1 MNPPVTAPTSA
12 TAPGPVAGAAPF
24 TVSEAALAE
33 LARITGTSC
42 PPDVRE
48 RIVAAL
54 AGGPAPLPA
63 EAGLPDDHAVHLR
76 LRRLAES
83 LPGVQEVFSDTELL
97 AEVSACVA
105 AADPS
110 LYMAVLSHY
119 ILCAGSVLTLSGGD
133 RPAPA
138 LARLE
143 GARARGVFMV
153 TEIGDASSHLAIRTT
168 ATFDPGRREFVLHT
182 PDARAAKFSAVAV
195 LGLPQTAVVCA
206 RVLSGGRE
214 AGVFSFAVEL
224 SDDNGVTVPGVHIS
238 DPLSAHALPL
248 AYAVVRFDQVRVP
261 YDNWLRDSAGLDAD
275 GVPHDPLGTPDA
287 RLRRTLSVGQALW
300 ATLPTAMAAMARG
313 AAVTTLRH
321 STHRRSHGRLAPG
334 APVLT
339 YRTQQH
345 AVLGAVAEAFA
356 LSCTA
361 GAARDTWSAA
371 HRPPEGTGAVPGRGT
386 GAAPGRATGAA
397 PGQVRAGAK
406 MTFAPWSAVDRPLA
420 AYKAFTVRETAR
432 LAASCQHRSGL
443 AGFLDV
449 NRLQSWQGFA
459 HAFDSAGGDSTL
471 IMLDTGRALAT
482 DDVPPEPEPE
492 PETGQG
498 TPHHALSP
506 ADPAWWPAVTRA
518 LQRRLTADL
527 RGALRAR
534 TEQGL
539 EGLELWNP
547 LLKQA
552 QQLGEVYAHRLAAEN
567 LTAAVNGAEEPRVK
581 QALPPLAALYG
592 LLQAHRLSGVLQS
605 TGVLDAPTVT
615 ALPALMDDRCDELA
629 PYVPLLARGMALPE
643 GLVPAP
649 LGADEYAA
657 ALVEALDAGASGSVP
672 YGGDP
677 YGTGSY
683 GTGMYGTD
691 PYGIGPH
698 PSHHTNTSPGGAT

>member
-12 TAPGPVAGAAPF
+12 TTPEAGAARS

-33 LARITGTSC
+33 LARITGTTC
-42 PPDVRE
+42 PPGLRE

-97 AEVSACVA
+97 AEVSACTA

-119 ILCAGSVLTLSGGD
+119 ILCAGSVVTLSGGD

-168 ATFDPGRREFVLHT
+168 ATFDPERREFVLHT

-206 RVLSGGRE
+206 RVLSGGRD

-224 SDDNGVTVPGVHIS
+224 SDDDGVTVPGVHIS
-238 DPLSAHALPL
+238 GPLSAHALPL
-248 AYAVVRFDQVRVP
+248 AYAVVRFDGVRVP
-261 YDNWLRDSAGLDAD
+261 YDNWLRDSADLDAD

-287 RLRRTLSVGQALW
+287 RLQRTLSVGQALW

-321 STHRRSHGRLAPG
+321 SAHRRSHGRLAPG
-334 APVLT
+334 VPVLT

-361 GAARDTWSAA
+361 GTARDTWSAA
-371 HRPPEGTGAVPGRGT
+371 RRPPEGTEAI
-386 GAAPGRATGAA
+386 PGRATGAVPSQA
-397 PGQVRAGAK
+397 TGARPGQARAGAK

-471 IMLDTGRALAT
+471 ITLDTGRALAT
-482 DDVPPEPEPE
+482 DDVPPEPEP
-492 PETGQG
+492 G

-506 ADPAWWPAVTRA
+506 AGPAWWPAVTRA

-547 LLKQA
+547 LLRQA

-567 LTAAVNGAEEPRVK
+567 LTAAVNGAEEPGVK

-605 TGVLDAPTVT
+605 TGVLDGPAVA
-615 ALPALMDDRCDELA
+615 ALPALMDDRCDELT
-629 PYVPLLARGMALPE
+629 PYLPLLERGLALPE
-643 GLVPAP
+643 GLAPAP
-649 LGADEYAA
+649 LAADEYAA

-672 YGGDP
+672 CGGDP

-691 PYGIGPH
+691 PYGIGPR
-698 PSHHTNTSPGGAT
+698 PSHHTNIRPGGAT

>member
-1 MNPPVTAPTSA
+1 MNPPVTAPTPAHA
-12 TAPGPVAGAAPF
+12 TTPEASDASGAAEAPEAREIP
-24 TVSEAALAE
+24 EAALAE
-33 LARITGTSC
+33 LTRLTGTAC
-42 PPDVRE
+42 PPDLRE
-48 RIVAAL
+48 RIVTAL

-63 EAGLPDDHAVHLR
+63 EAGLSDDHAVHLR

-83 LPGVQEVFSDTELL
+83 LPGLQEVFSDTELL
-97 AEVSACVA
+97 AEVGACVG

-110 LYMAVLSHY
+110 LYMAALSHY

-168 ATFDPGRREFVLHT
+168 ATFDPERREFVLHT

-206 RVLSGGRE
+206 RVLTGGRD

-224 SDDNGVTVPGVHIS
+224 SDDDGVLVPGVHIS
-238 DPLSAHALPL
+238 APLSAHALPL

-261 YDNWLRDSAGLDAD
+261 YADWLRDSADLDAD
-275 GVPHDPLGTPDA
+275 GIPHDPLGTPDA

-321 STHRRSHGRLAPG
+321 SAHRRSHGRLAPG

-361 GAARDTWSAA
+361 ATARDTWRAA
-371 HRPPEGTGAVPGRGT
+371 HRPPEGTGALP
-386 GAAPGRATGAA
+386 ARA
-397 PGQVRAGAK
+397 RAGAR

-482 DDVPPEPEPE
+482 DDAPADPEPGP
-492 PETGQG
+492 G

-547 LLKQA
+547 LLGRA
-552 QQLGEVYAHRLAAEN
+552 QRLGEVYAHRLAAEN
-567 LTAAVNGAEEPRVK
+567 LTAVVDAAEEPEVK

-592 LLQAHRLSGVLQS
+592 LLQAERLSGVLQS
-605 TGVLDAPTVT
+605 AGVLDASTVT
-615 ALPALMDDRCDELA
+615 ALPALTDDRCDELT
-629 PYVPLLARGMALPE
+629 PHLPLLARAMALPDR
-643 GLVPAP
+643 LAPAP
-649 LGADEYAA
+649 LGADAYAA
-657 ALVEALDAGASGSVP
+657 ALVEETAVRTNGTP
-672 YGGDP
+672 DP
-677 YGTGSY
+677 A
-683 GTGMYGTD
+683 TD
-691 PYGIGPH
+691 RGR
-698 PSHHTNTSPGGAT
+698 TT

>member
-12 TAPGPVAGAAPF
+12 TAPF
-24 TVSEAALAE
+24 TASFTATEAALAE

-42 PPDVRE
+42 PAGLRE

-83 LPGVQEVFSDTELL
+83 LPGIQEVFSDTELL

-168 ATFDPGRREFVLHT
+168 ATFDPERREFVLHT

-206 RVLSGGRE
+206 RVLSGGRD

-224 SDDNGVTVPGVHIS
+224 SDNHGVTVPGVHIS
-238 DPLSAHALPL
+238 GPLSAHALPL

-261 YDNWLRDSAGLDAD
+261 YDNWLRDSADLDAD

-287 RLRRTLSVGQALW
+287 RLQRTLSVGQALW

-321 STHRRSHGRLAPG
+321 STHRRSHGRFAPG

-345 AVLGAVAEAFA
+345 AVLGALAEAFA

-361 GAARDTWSAA
+361 GTARDTWSAA
-371 HRPPEGTGAVPGRGT
+371 HRPPGGTGADGAGT
-386 GAAPGRATGAA
+386 AQA
-397 PGQVRAGAK
+397 RAGAK

-471 IMLDTGRALAT
+471 ITLDTGRALAT
-482 DDVPPEPEPE
+482 DDVPPEPEP
-492 PETGQG
+492 G

-547 LLKQA
+547 LLRQA

-567 LTAAVNGAEEPRVK
+567 LTAAVNAAEEPGVK

-615 ALPALMDDRCDELA
+615 ALPALMDDQCDELT
-629 PYVPLLARGMALPE
+629 PYLPLLARGMALPE
-643 GLVPAP
+643 GLAPAP

-657 ALVEALDAGASGSVP
+657 ALVEGLDGGA
-672 YGGDP
+672 
-677 YGTGSY
+677 
-683 GTGMYGTD
+683 YGTD
-691 PYGIGPH
+691 PYRTGI
-698 PSHHTNTSPGGAT
+698 HHTNTERGRAT

>member
-1 MNPPVTAPTSA
+1 
-12 TAPGPVAGAAPF
+12 
-24 TVSEAALAE
+24 
-33 LARITGTSC
+33 
-42 PPDVRE
+42 
-48 RIVAAL
+48 
-54 AGGPAPLPA
+54 
-63 EAGLPDDHAVHLR
+63 
-76 LRRLAES
+76 
-83 LPGVQEVFSDTELL
+83 
-97 AEVSACVA
+97 
-105 AADPS
+105 
-110 LYMAVLSHY
+110 MAVLSHY

-168 ATFDPGRREFVLHT
+168 ATFDRERREFVLHT

-206 RVLSGGRE
+206 RVLSGGRD

-224 SDDNGVTVPGVHIS
+224 SDDDGVTVPGVHIS
-238 DPLSAHALPL
+238 GPLSAHALPL

-261 YDNWLRDSAGLDAD
+261 YDNWLRDSADLDAD

-300 ATLPTAMAAMARG
+300 ATLPSAMAAMARG

-321 STHRRSHGRLAPG
+321 SAHRRSHGRFAPG

-345 AVLGAVAEAFA
+345 AVLGALAEAFA

-361 GAARDTWSAA
+361 GTARDTWSAA
-371 HRPPEGTGAVPGRGT
+371 HRPPEGT
-386 GAAPGRATGAA
+386 AAL

-482 DDVPPEPEPE
+482 DDVPPEPEP
-492 PETGQG
+492 G

-506 ADPAWWPAVTRA
+506 ADPAWWPHGHPRPATPH
-518 LQRRLTADL
+518 TADL

-547 LLKQA
+547 LLSRA

-567 LTAAVNGAEEPRVK
+567 LTAAVNGAGEPGVK
-581 QALPPLAALYG
+581 QALPLLAALYG

-615 ALPALMDDRCDELA
+615 ALPALMDDRCDELT
-629 PYVPLLARGMALPE
+629 PHLPLLARGMALPD
-643 GLVPAP
+643 GLAPAP

-657 ALVEALDAGASGSVP
+657 ALVEGLDGGA
-672 YGGDP
+672 
-677 YGTGSY
+677 YGTDSY
-683 GTGMYGTD
+683 RTDSYSTDPCGTESHATDSYGTD
-691 PYGIGPH
+691 PH
-698 PSHHTNTSPGGAT
+698 ASHHTDTRRGRAT